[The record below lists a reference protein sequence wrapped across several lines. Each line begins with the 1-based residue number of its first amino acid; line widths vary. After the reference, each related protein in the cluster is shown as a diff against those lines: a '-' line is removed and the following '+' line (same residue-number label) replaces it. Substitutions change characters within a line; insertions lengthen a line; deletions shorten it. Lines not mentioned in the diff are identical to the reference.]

1 MIYLYHIPCI
11 ITLIS
16 LWIINLILFLT
27 RSKKS
32 LIVANLDNTIYLLSA
47 SRGGHGI
54 SFVIVNYC
62 VKLIRKIIQ
71 K

>member
-1 MIYLYHIPCI
+1 MIYLYHIPYI

-32 LIVANLDNTIYLLSA
+32 LIVANLDNMIYLLAA
-47 SRGGHGI
+47 SRGI
-54 SFVIVNYC
+54 SFKSYC
-62 VKLIRKIIQ
+62 VKLIIKIIQ

>member
-1 MIYLYHIPCI
+1 MIYLYHIPYI

-32 LIVANLDNTIYLLSA
+32 LIVANLDNMIYLLAA

-54 SFVIVNYC
+54 SFVIVSYC